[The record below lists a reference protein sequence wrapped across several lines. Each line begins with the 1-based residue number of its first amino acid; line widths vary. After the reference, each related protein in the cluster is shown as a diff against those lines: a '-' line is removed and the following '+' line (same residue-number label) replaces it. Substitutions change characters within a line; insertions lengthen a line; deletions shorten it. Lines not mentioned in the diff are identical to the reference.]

1 MKVTVIATV
10 KNEGDSIR
18 RLLASLLSQTRQP
31 DEIVIVDGGST
42 DDTVSI
48 LQEYAR
54 RRCAFLRVLQAPGT
68 NISTGRNLAI
78 QAASGEI
85 IVSTDAGVRF
95 GPDWLKRLIE
105 PFEAND
111 DVPDVVCGF
120 FVPDPQ
126 SVFEVAMGATVLP
139 AVDEI
144 DPQRFLP
151 SSRSVAFRRQA
162 WEAVGGYPE
171 WMTFSE
177 DLLFDMALKNR
188 GYRFVFVPEAVVHF
202 RPRASLS
209 AFWRQYRN
217 YAMGDGEGL
226 LWTKRHLVRYAVYLV
241 AAPLLLVLG
250 LLVSPWWWGVLLL
263 GMAVYLRRTYVR
275 LRRMVAGLS
284 LRDKIIADLW
294 VPVIRVWG
302 DLAKMVGY
310 PIGLPRGF
318 KLRSQTRAYL
328 GK

>member
-10 KNEGDSIR
+10 KNEGHSIR

-42 DDTVSI
+42 DDTFSI
-48 LQEYAR
+48 LQEYAHQ
-54 RRCAFLRVLQAPGT
+54 RCPFLRVLHAPGA
-68 NISTGRNLAI
+68 NISAGRNLAI
-78 QAASGEI
+78 QAASGEV

-95 GPDWLKRLIE
+95 GPDWLKRLVE
-105 PFEAND
+105 PFEMNHEA
-111 DVPDVVCGF
+111 PDVVCGF

-126 SVFEVAMGATVLP
+126 SIFEVAMGATVLP

-144 DPQRFLP
+144 EPQRFLP

-162 WEAVGGYPE
+162 WEEVGGYPE

-188 GYRFVFVPEAVVHF
+188 GYRFVFVPEAVVQF

-226 LWTKRHLVRYAVYLV
+226 LWTRRHLIRYGVYLV
-241 AAPLLLVLG
+241 AAPSLIVLG
-250 LLVSPWWWGVLLL
+250 LWVSPWWWGVLLL
-263 GMAVYLRRTYVR
+263 GMAVYLRRPYVR
-275 LRRMVAGLS
+275 LRQMAAGLP
-284 LRDKIIADLW
+284 LRDKIIASLW

-302 DLAKMVGY
+302 DLAKMIGY
-310 PIGLPRGF
+310 PVGLPRGF
-318 KLRSQTRAYL
+318 RLRSRTRAYL

>member
-10 KNEGDSIR
+10 KNEGLSIR
-18 RLLASLLSQTRQP
+18 RLLDSLLSQIRQP

-54 RRCAFLRVLQAPGT
+54 QRHPFLRVLQAPGT

-95 GPDWLKRLIE
+95 GPDWLKHLVE
-105 PFEAND
+105 PFETNPEA
-111 DVPDVVCGF
+111 PDVVSGF

-151 SSRSVAFRRQA
+151 SSRSVAFRRQV
-162 WEAVGGYPE
+162 WKEVGGYPE

-188 GYRFVFVPEAVVHF
+188 GYRFVFAPEAVVQF

-226 LWTKRHLVRYAVYLV
+226 LWTRRHLVRYGVYLV
-241 AAPLLLVLG
+241 AAPLLLVMGFLF
-250 LLVSPWWWGVLLL
+250 SPWWWGVLLL
-263 GMAVYLRRTYVR
+263 GLAVYLRRPYER
-275 LRRMVAGLS
+275 LSRMVAGLS
-284 LRDKIIADLW
+284 LRDKVIAGLW

-302 DLAKMVGY
+302 DLAKIVGY